1 VKIGIVTADDALAY
15 FLETEIQGA
24 DHDVIRSRDLA
35 GALKGGPAL
44 IFAEWTSEAGLEAV
58 VEDLRLA
65 ASMTPPV
72 PVVALVPHGAALRQ
86 RAQSLGAL
94 DALVSPPDSEE
105 IHAEI
110 QQATGSLAFLDPM
123 ERARFESLAQES
135 LIGESPSFLRCLDE
149 LRLAARS
156 EANVLLIGE
165 TGTGKEMF
173 AQAIHKL
180 GRRSGGPCVA
190 VNCGAIP
197 ANLLESELFGAAKG
211 AFTGADRDRAGRFE
225 AAKAGTLLLDEVGDI
240 ELALQVKLL
249 RAIEQ
254 KRFQRLGEN
263 KDREFGARLI
273 SATSVDLEQAESAG
287 RFRPDLLGRINQFRI
302 ALPPLRE
309 RQSDIAVL
317 ARHFKLKHCGA
328 RIVEISRSAMEA
340 LQNFDFP
347 MNVRQLENAIIGA
360 LDRSA
365 PGDVILPRH
374 LPKEIV
380 SPTPRKA
387 ATCRPAITIPDGLS
401 YQEACQS
408 AQREL
413 DRIYIR
419 PLMKEFG
426 GNQSR
431 VAKELGIDRETLK
444 KRLKDLD
451 KEPE

>member
-1 VKIGIVTADDALAY
+1 VKIGIVTADDALAH
-15 FLETEIQGA
+15 FLETEIREAG
-24 DHDVIRSRDLA
+24 HDVIRSRDLA
-35 GALKGGPAL
+35 AALKTGPML
-44 IFAEWTSEAGLEAV
+44 IFAEWTPEAGLEAV
-58 VEDLRLA
+58 LEDLRLA

-72 PVVALVPHGAALRQ
+72 PLVVLAPHGAATQ
-86 RAQSLGAL
+86 RARSVGAW
-94 DALVSPPDSEE
+94 DALVSPPDPEE

-110 QQATGSLAFLDPM
+110 RQATGSLAFLDPV
-123 ERARFESLAQES
+123 ERARFERLVQES
-135 LIGESPSFLRCLDE
+135 LIGESPNFLRCLDE
-149 LRLAARS
+149 MRLAARS

-173 AQAIHKL
+173 AQGIHAL

-211 AFTGADRDRAGRFE
+211 AFTGADRDRPGRFE
-225 AAKAGTLLLDEVGDI
+225 AAEAGTLLLDEVGDI
-240 ELALQVKLL
+240 ELGLQVKLL

-254 KRFQRLGEN
+254 KKFQRLGEN

-273 SATSVDLEQAESAG
+273 TATSVDLEQAVTAG
-287 RFRPDLLGRINQFRI
+287 RFRPDLLGRLDQFRI

-309 RQSDIAVL
+309 RRPDIALL

-328 RIVEISRSAMEA
+328 RIVEISRSAMDA
-340 LQNFDFP
+340 LENFDFP

-365 PGDVILPRH
+365 PGEMILPRH

-380 SPTPRKA
+380 SPVPRKA
-387 ATCRPAITIPDGLS
+387 AASRHTIAVPDGLG
-401 YQEACQS
+401 YKATRET
-408 AQREL
+408 AQRAV
-413 DRIYIR
+413 DRIFLK
-419 PLMKEFG
+419 PLMEECG

-431 VAKELGIDRETLK
+431 TAEKAGIDRGTLK
-444 KRLKDLD
+444 ERLKDLD